1 MDTITTSQ
9 LITAVY
15 AFVGVMLAVALYHVI
30 IILVDL
36 RKIVRKAVHVSDH
49 IESTVIQPLSW
60 VEQGI
65 SIVTALLGAK
75 THVSSHSDEDD
86 EEERR
91 EKKHSHKKD

>member
-49 IESTVIQPLSW
+49 LESTVIQPLSW

-86 EEERR
+86 EDDKHA
-91 EKKHSHKKD
+91 KKHAHKKD